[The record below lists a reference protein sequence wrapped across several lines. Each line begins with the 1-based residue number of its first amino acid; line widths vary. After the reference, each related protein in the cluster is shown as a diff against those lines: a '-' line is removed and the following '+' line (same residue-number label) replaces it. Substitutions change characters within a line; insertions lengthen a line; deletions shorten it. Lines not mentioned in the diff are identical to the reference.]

1 MLSVVIPTLN
11 AEKSLAATLAALV
24 PGVVE
29 GLVREVIISDGG
41 STDATLAIA
50 EEAGCTVVS
59 GPAGRGGQ
67 LARGAAAARSNWLMF
82 LHADTALETDWQREM
97 AGFLARHGMAG
108 DPEPPAAVF
117 RYRLD
122 DQGFKP
128 RLLERIVA
136 LRVGLFALP
145 YGDQGLVIARSLYD
159 RLGGFAELPLMED
172 VQLIRRIGRRRLRVL
187 DHHAVTGAE
196 RYRRDGYLWRMTRNG
211 LCLTLYFAGVAPE
224 RIVRLYR

>member
-24 PGVVE
+24 PGVVD

-50 EEAGCTVVS
+50 DEAGCTVVS

-67 LARGAAAARSNWLMF
+67 LARGAAAARGGWLMF
-82 LHADTALETDWQREM
+82 LHGDTVLETDWQREM
-97 AGFLARHGMAG
+97 AGFLARHVGG
-108 DPEPPAAVF
+108 GTIEPPAAAF

-122 DQGFKP
+122 DQGPAP

-136 LRVGLFALP
+136 LRVSLLALP
-145 YGDQGLVIARSLYD
+145 YGDQGLVIARPFYD
-159 RLGGFAELPLMED
+159 RLGGYADLPLMED
-172 VQLIRRIGRRRLRVL
+172 VDLMRRIGRRRLRIL

-196 RYRRDGYLWRMTRNG
+196 RYRREGYLRRMARNA
-211 LCLTLYFAGVAPE
+211 LCLTLYFAGVAPD
-224 RIVRLYR
+224 RIVRIYR